1 MDSAPLSRIPLAH
14 LTVAIEQETSSS
26 DAMRPSPTQ
35 GEGVSRVNIDSLD
48 PVSIQELKRTLR
60 RHAGDQAQQTI
71 SILSSNT
78 TLTGPMD
85 PEKFDFEKTL
95 RNVVRKREA
104 AHIQSRT
111 LGIVFRDLE
120 VIGLGASGTY
130 QPTLGSLFSY
140 KTIQANIRAAR
151 HPPVRNILSGF
162 EGVVK
167 PGEML
172 LVLGRPGSG
181 CTTFLKTMA
190 NLREEYHAVTG
201 TVHYDSLSSSDVKNH
216 YRGDVQYC
224 PEDDVLFPSLTV
236 EQTIRFA
243 VKTRAPHT
251 RVGKSREAFNDIMTD
266 VLTTLLGLRHARKT
280 PVGDAVIR
288 GVSGGEK
295 KRVSIAESFATR
307 SCIGAWDNSTR
318 GLDSSTALEYVRAL
332 RIATDTFNTTTIV
345 SFYQAGESLYRH
357 FDKVCLIYEGKMVYY
372 GPGDQAR
379 QYFID
384 MGYAQWA
391 KNSDRHTDDLN
402 RYEPAP
408 RQTTSDFLV
417 SVTDPNGRT
426 ARAGVTSLPRTAQ
439 EFADHFKRSPLGE
452 TNRHNIND
460 YSSRFVGKPNRASA
474 YMESAQAEHSKYTRM
489 ASPYMISVPMQA
501 RAVMLR
507 RVQILRGNMLVVGL
521 KVFLFVFQALIV
533 GSVFINSPKV
543 TSAYFSR
550 GGVLFFA
557 ILFASLTSMAEIPAL
572 YAQRPIVHRH
582 KIAALYHP
590 FIEALA
596 LTLVDVPI
604 TFITTFL
611 FGTILYFMV
620 GLQRTAGQF
629 FTFYLFV
636 FSMSIT
642 MKAWFRAIAAAFK
655 SEATAQTVAGIS
667 VLALSI
673 YTGDYTSIHHSYDPD
688 ACSRLSDSQAYHDWG
703 FEMDNL
709 PQLPPLFSFESVL
722 ANEFRTLNGRCS
734 TLVPSGPGYES
745 VSITNQ
751 VCTTVGSVPGSEFVN
766 GARYTLLS
774 YSYSFS
780 NAWKN
785 FGILMAFT
793 AGLIGLLLVFSE
805 FNTSVAKH
813 YSVTLFKQGT
823 KSAAHGS
830 ENDDEEALH
839 YEKTNSVSDG
849 VVDADAKEVASTPM
863 TDIFSWQHINYT
875 VPISGEAD
883 RKLLS
888 DVTGYVAPGKL
899 TALMGESGAGKTTL
913 LNVLAQ
919 RVSTGVV
926 TGDRFVNGQALPKDF
941 QAQTGYCQQMDT
953 HMPSATVREALIF
966 SAQLRQPQSVPLE
979 EKKAYAEKCLRMCGL
994 EAYGDAVVGSL
1005 GIEHRKRT
1013 TIAVELAAKPKLL
1026 LFLDEPTSG
1035 LDSQS
1040 AWSIM
1045 TFLRTLADNGQAIL
1059 CTIHQ
1064 PSSELFQVFDR
1075 MLLLRKGGET
1085 VYFGDLGK
1093 NSTSMIGY
1101 FERNGSRV
1109 CHPDENPAEFML
1121 DVIGAGATAT
1131 SEQNWHYIWL
1141 QSEEAKR
1148 LQVEVDAIHAEG
1160 RNRPPVSAT
1169 FHHEFATSWFQ
1180 QVALLLKRNAE
1191 AYWRDPTYLMAK
1203 LVLNIVG
1210 GLFIGFTYWRSK
1222 NTQQGTQNTLFV
1234 PFIATRS
1241 IYEIRE
1247 RPSRMYSWTAL
1258 VTSQILVELPWNIL
1272 GSTLLYLC
1280 WFWTVGF
1287 DSSRAGYTYLGL
1299 GIVFPLY
1306 YTTIGQAVAA
1316 MAPNAEIAALLFSFL
1331 FSFVI
1336 MFNGVLQPFRRLG
1349 WWRWM
1354 YRLSPYTYL
1363 IEGLL
1368 GQAIGR
1374 QELRCS
1380 AVEYVKINPPSGQTC
1395 GEYMNNFIS
1404 FAGGYLTNSDAT
1416 SECNFCSVQ
1425 SSDQFLAQTFNIF
1438 YSHRWR
1444 NIGIMFAFILFNI
1457 FCTYVLTYLFRIRTG
1472 SLLPSFKRSSK
1483 KA

>member
-1 MDSAPLSRIPLAH
+1 MDSAPLSRVPSVPS
-14 LTVAIEQETSSS
+14 TVGVEQESSSS

-35 GEGVSRVNIDSLD
+35 GKGVSRVDVDSLD
-48 PVSIQELKRTLR
+48 PVGVQELKRTLTQ
-60 RHAGDQAQQTI
+60 HAADQAQQTA
-71 SILSSNT
+71 SFASSNA

-95 RNVVRKREA
+95 RNVVRRREA
-104 AHIQSRT
+104 AHIQPRT

-120 VIGLGASGTY
+120 VVGLGASNTY

-151 HPPVRNILSGF
+151 HPPVRSILSGF

-190 NLREEYHAVTG
+190 NLREEYHAVNG

-224 PEDDVLFPSLTV
+224 PEDDVHFPSLTV
-236 EQTIRFA
+236 EQTVQFA
-243 VKTRAPHT
+243 AKTRAPHA
-251 RVGKSREAFNDIMTD
+251 RVGKSRKAFNDIMTD

-345 SFYQAGESLYRH
+345 SIYQAGESLYRH

-372 GPGDQAR
+372 GPGEQAR

-384 MGYAQWA
+384 MG
-391 KNSDRHTDDLN
+391 
-402 RYEPAP
+402 YEPAP

-452 TNRHNIND
+452 TNRHNMDD

-474 YMESAQAEHSKYTRM
+474 YMESAQAEHSKHTRM
-489 ASPYMISVPMQA
+489 ASPYMISIPMQA

-521 KVFLFVFQALIV
+521 NVFLFVFQALIV
-533 GSVFINSPKV
+533 GSVFINSPEA

-557 ILFASLTSMAEIPAL
+557 ILFAALTTMAEIPAL

-611 FGTILYFMV
+611 FGAILYFMV
-620 GLQRTAGQF
+620 GLQRTASQF
-629 FTFYLFV
+629 FIFYLFV
-636 FSMSIT
+636 FAMSIT

-655 SEATAQTVAGIS
+655 SEATAQTVAGYQIPKPTMIG
-667 VLALSI
+667 AL
-673 YTGDYTSIHHSYDPD
+673 
-688 ACSRLSDSQAYHDWG
+688 RW
-703 FEMDNL
+703 
-709 PQLPPLFSFESVL
+709 
-722 ANEFRTLNGRCS
+722 
-734 TLVPSGPGYES
+734 
-745 VSITNQ
+745 ITYIN
-751 VCTTVGSVPGSEFVN
+751 
-766 GARYTLLS
+766 
-774 YSYSFS
+774 
-780 NAWKN
+780 N
-785 FGILMAFT
+785 FGILMGLT

-805 FNTSVAKH
+805 YNTSVANDS
-813 YSVTLFKQGT
+813 SVMLFKQGT
-823 KSAAHGS
+823 KSAAQGF

-839 YEKTNSVSDG
+839 HEKTHSVTDG
-849 VVDADAKEVASTPM
+849 GVDADAKKEVASTPPM

-926 TGDRFVNGQALPKDF
+926 TGDRFVNGQTLPKDF

-966 SAQLRQPQSVPLE
+966 SALLRQPQSVPLE
-979 EKKAYAEKCLRMCGL
+979 DKKAYAEKCLRMCGL

-1075 MLLLRKGGET
+1075 MLLLRKGGQT

-1131 SEQNWHYIWL
+1131 SEQNWHDIWL

-1148 LQVEVDAIHAEG
+1148 LQVEVDAIHTEG

-1210 GLFIGFTYWRSK
+1210 GLFIGFTFWRSK
-1222 NTQQGTQNTLFV
+1222 NTQQGTQNKLFV
-1234 PFIATRS
+1234 PFIATRA

-1272 GSTLLYLC
+1272 GSTLMYLC

-1306 YTTIGQAVAA
+1306 YTTVGQAVAA
-1316 MAPNAEIAALLFSFL
+1316 MAPSAEIAALLFSFL

-1336 MFNGVLQPFRRLG
+1336 MFNGVLQPFRQLG

-1374 QELRCS
+1374 QELQCS
-1380 AVEYVKINPPSGQTC
+1380 PVEYVKINPPSGQTC
-1395 GEYMNNFIS
+1395 GQYMNNFIS

-1416 SECNFCSVQ
+1416 SDCNFCSVH

-1444 NIGIMFAFILFNI
+1444 NIGIMFAFIIFNI

-1472 SLLPSFKRSSK
+1472 SLLPSIKRSSK